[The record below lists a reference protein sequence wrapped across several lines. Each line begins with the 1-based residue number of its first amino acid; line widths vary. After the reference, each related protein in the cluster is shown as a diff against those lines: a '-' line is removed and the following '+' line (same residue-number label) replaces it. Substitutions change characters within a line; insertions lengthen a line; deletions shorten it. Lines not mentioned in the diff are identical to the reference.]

1 MSPRAM
7 RCSKFVWL
15 ALIVLWT
22 MPARAAVE
30 ISFHSKDFGV
40 TFPHAFVVLTGTV
53 DATGE
58 AVDTNYGF
66 TVRHLVGPSVL
77 LGRVQG
83 VVESV
88 GPGYVENSNRH
99 FSMVL
104 SDDQFRQVVAL
115 VERWH
120 NLPQPS
126 YSLDRRNCVTF
137 VAEIAELLGLEA
149 ETRGLM
155 RRPRAFLDRVRERNA
170 ARIAAAA
177 GAAAPSSAR

>member
-1 MSPRAM
+1 MFARLTRS
-7 RCSKFVWL
+7 SLFLLL
-15 ALIVLWT
+15 ALILVKAT
-22 MPARAAVE
+22 PAAAAVE
-30 ISFHSKDFGV
+30 ISFHSKDFG
-40 TFPHAFVVLTGTV
+40 TSFPHAFIVLTGTV

-66 TVRHLVGPSVL
+66 TVRHLVGPSIL

-137 VAEIAELLGLEA
+137 VAELAEVLGLEA

-170 ARIAAAA
+170 ERIAAAA
-177 GAAAPSSAR
+177 GAAAPSSTR

>member
-1 MSPRAM
+1 MKA
-7 RCSKFVWL
+7 
-15 ALIVLWT
+15 T
-22 MPARAAVE
+22 PAAAAVE
-30 ISFHSKDFGV
+30 IRFHSKDFGQL
-40 TFPHAFVVLTGTV
+40 PARLRRLTGTV

-120 NLPQPS
+120 DLP
-126 YSLDRRNCVTF
+126 SLLIRSTG
-137 VAEIAELLGLEA
+137 AIA
-149 ETRGLM
+149 
-155 RRPRAFLDRVRERNA
+155 
-170 ARIAAAA
+170 
-177 GAAAPSSAR
+177 

>member
-1 MSPRAM
+1 M
-7 RCSKFVWL
+7 
-15 ALIVLWT
+15 LISLR
-22 MPARAAVE
+22 RAAVFALASLLCFAAPAAAAVQ
-30 ISFHSKDFGV
+30 IAFHSKDFGT

-58 AVDTNYGF
+58 AVNANYGF
-66 TVRHLVGPSVL
+66 TVRNLIGPSVL
-77 LGRVQG
+77 LGRVRG

-120 NLPQPS
+120 DLPQPS

-137 VAEIAELLGLEA
+137 VAEVAELLGLEA

-170 ARIAAAA
+170 ERIAAAA
-177 GAAAPSSAR
+177 GVAAPSSAR